1 MPSLSRLGRASS
13 AATGVDVG
21 EAQRIG
27 AIQWSMTSPT
37 DPQRE
42 CCSYLFQRGMV
53 VSEEGVRGG
62 QDHLRDEEV
71 GRLHY
76 VPPSKR
82 SRDMRSMTGFGFE
95 FEQKIAD

>member
-1 MPSLSRLGRASS
+1 MPSLSRLGRMGS
-13 AATGVDVG
+13 AVAGADAG
-21 EAQRIG
+21 EAERICS
-27 AIQWSMTSPT
+27 IQWAMTSPT

-71 GRLHY
+71 GRLHD
-76 VPPSKR
+76 VLPSKSY
-82 SRDMRSMTGFGFE
+82 SR
-95 FEQKIAD
+95 